1 VTAYLQHLLDF
12 IGLHPTLAIA
22 AAFLVSAVEALPII
36 GLFSPSTVVLVG
48 LGGLVG
54 LGKVSFWPIFI
65 ATILGAA
72 IGDAISYSA
81 GRIYKERFAEIWPFT
96 RYRRLWV
103 AGQRHFD
110 RHGGKSI
117 VIGRFIPGIKP
128 VVSGVAGMMG
138 MGVFRFTILNL
149 LSAIAWAAVHI
160 LPGVS
165 AGLALIGL
173 NVISKR
179 LAVFIGV
186 LVIGTIVAMW
196 LMKVVIGLGLRYLT
210 RLQVTLVGWASGRND
225 RIGYAIERLAA
236 PNHADF
242 RLFVVMNMILIGTII
257 SFVALLEDVMTKD
270 AVVRFD
276 QSFGQFLQS
285 LRTTW
290 TDIAMVDVTMLAD
303 WLVTSAIGI
312 VGCIV
317 LLIHGRF
324 RLAAGLLIALVS
336 TMTFVQG
343 MKLLVHAQRPI
354 DIYSGLDAFSFPSG
368 HATMTAT
375 LYSVLGWIAFRGAGA
390 TLGKVAVG
398 VCVTLITLVAFSRIY
413 LGAHWPSDV
422 AAGLL
427 FGVSATTIFALVFRS
442 YEMPRHAT
450 IRLIAACAATLLI
463 VGSWHIER
471 EFGHTLS
478 LYAPQTQPAI
488 ALSKPWRDG
497 GWMEL
502 PIYRVDLAG
511 ETEEPLLLQWRG
523 STNALQDDLL
533 KQGWL
538 VEPAW
543 SMAALNALVRP
554 DTGPASLPV
563 IPMFNAGRPQ
573 AIAMIRPGEQGRF
586 VLRAWPQ
593 HAGEPGKPAV
603 EILLGSILFER
614 VEHPLNQLSIPT
626 RTHDRTCNGDAL
638 LSSLTNSLKVG
649 ENLLGPEWACTGQVV
664 LAW

>member
-1 VTAYLQHLLDF
+1 MTAYLQHLLDF

-236 PNHADF
+236 PHHADF

-257 SFVALLEDVMTKD
+257 SFVALLEDIMTKD

-398 VCVTLITLVAFSRIY
+398 VSVTLITLIAFSRIY

-450 IRLIAACAATLLI
+450 IRLIAACAATLLV

>member
-1 VTAYLQHLLDF
+1 MTAYLQHLLDF

-257 SFVALLEDVMTKD
+257 SFVALLEDIMTKD

-450 IRLIAACAATLLI
+450 IRLIAACAATLLV

-543 SMAALNALVRP
+543 SVAALNAFVRP
-554 DTGPASLPV
+554 DTGPDSLPV

>member
-22 AAFLVSAVEALPII
+22 AAFLVSACEALPII

-48 LGGLVG
+48 IGGLVG
-54 LGKVSFWPIFI
+54 LGRVSFWPVFI
-65 ATILGAA
+65 ATILGASV
-72 IGDAISYSA
+72 GDAFSYWA
-81 GRIYKERFAEIWPFT
+81 GRIYKERFAEIWPFS
-96 RYRRLWV
+96 RYRGLWTS
-103 AGQRHFD
+103 GQRHFD
-110 RHGGKSI
+110 RHGSKSI
-117 VIGRFIPGIKP
+117 VIGRFVPGIKP
-128 VVSGVAGMMG
+128 VVSGIAGMMG

-149 LSAIAWAAVHI
+149 LSAIVWAAVHI
-160 LPGVS
+160 LPGAS
-165 AGLALIGL
+165 AGLALSGL

-179 LAVFIGV
+179 LAVLIAV
-186 LVIGTIVAMW
+186 LVVGTVLALW
-196 LMKVVIGLGLRYLT
+196 LMKVVIRLGLRYLT
-210 RLQVTLVGWASGRND
+210 RLQGTLVGWANGRND
-225 RIGYAIERLAA
+225 RIGYVIERLAA
-236 PNHADF
+236 PHHADF
-242 RLFVVMNMILIGTII
+242 RLFVVMNLILIGTVIA
-257 SFVALLEDVMTKD
+257 FVALLEDVMTKD

-276 QSFGQFLQS
+276 ESFGQFLQS
-285 LRTTW
+285 LRTAW
-290 TDIAMVDVTMLAD
+290 TDIAMVNVTMLAD

-317 LLIHGRF
+317 LLIHGRL
-324 RLAAGLLIALVS
+324 RLAAGLLVALVS
-336 TMTFVQG
+336 AMTFVQG

-375 LYSVLGWIAFRGAGA
+375 LYGVLGWIAFRGAGA

-413 LGAHWPSDV
+413 LGVHWPSDV

-427 FGVSATTIFALVFRS
+427 FGAGVTAAFALVFRS
-442 YEMPRHAT
+442 YEMPRRAT
-450 IRLIAACAATLLI
+450 IRLIAACAATLPI

-523 STNALQDDLL
+523 STNALQDNLL

-543 SMAALNALVRP
+543 SMATLNALVRP

-573 AIAMIRPGEQGRF
+573 AIAMIRPAEQGRF
-586 VLRAWPQ
+586 VLRAWSQ
-593 HAGEPGKPAV
+593 DASEPGKPAL

-626 RTHDRTCNGDAL
+626 RTDDRTCNGDEL
-638 LSSLTNSLKVG
+638 LSSLANSVLVG
-649 ENLLGPEWACTGQVV
+649 ENLLGPKWACGGQVV

>member
-1 VTAYLQHLLDF
+1 
-12 IGLHPTLAIA
+12 
-22 AAFLVSAVEALPII
+22 
-36 GLFSPSTVVLVG
+36 
-48 LGGLVG
+48 
-54 LGKVSFWPIFI
+54 
-65 ATILGAA
+65 
-72 IGDAISYSA
+72 
-81 GRIYKERFAEIWPFT
+81 
-96 RYRRLWV
+96 
-103 AGQRHFD
+103 
-110 RHGGKSI
+110 
-117 VIGRFIPGIKP
+117 
-128 VVSGVAGMMG
+128 
-138 MGVFRFTILNL
+138 
-149 LSAIAWAAVHI
+149 
-160 LPGVS
+160 
-165 AGLALIGL
+165 
-173 NVISKR
+173 
-179 LAVFIGV
+179 
-186 LVIGTIVAMW
+186 
-196 LMKVVIGLGLRYLT
+196 
-210 RLQVTLVGWASGRND
+210 
-225 RIGYAIERLAA
+225 
-236 PNHADF
+236 
-242 RLFVVMNMILIGTII
+242 MNMILIGTII
-257 SFVALLEDVMTKD
+257 SFVALLEDIMTKD

-336 TMTFVQG
+336 TMTFVEG

-450 IRLIAACAATLLI
+450 IRLIAACAATLLV

-614 VEHPLNQLSIPT
+614 VEHPLNQLSIAT

>member
-1 VTAYLQHLLDF
+1 MTAYLQHLLDF

-149 LSAIAWAAVHI
+149 LSAIAWATVHI

-165 AGLALIGL
+165 AGLALSGL

-179 LAVFIGV
+179 LAVLIGV
-186 LVIGTIVAMW
+186 LVVGTVLAMW

-210 RLQVTLVGWASGRND
+210 RLQVTLVGWADGRND

-236 PNHADF
+236 PHHADF

-257 SFVALLEDVMTKD
+257 SFFALLEDVVTKD
-270 AVVRFD
+270 AVVQFD

-290 TDIAMVDVTMLAD
+290 TDIAMVGVTMLAD
-303 WLVTSAIGI
+303 WLVTSTIGI
-312 VGCIV
+312 IGCIV
-317 LLIHGRF
+317 LLIHRRF
-324 RLAAGLLIALVS
+324 RLAAGFLIALVS
-336 TMTFVQG
+336 TMIFVQG

-354 DIYSGLDAFSFPSG
+354 DIYSAADAFSFPR
-368 HATMTAT
+368 
-375 LYSVLGWIAFRGAGA
+375 AF
-390 TLGKVAVG
+390 L
-398 VCVTLITLVAFSRIY
+398 
-413 LGAHWPSDV
+413 D
-422 AAGLL
+422 
-427 FGVSATTIFALVFRS
+427 
-442 YEMPRHAT
+442 
-450 IRLIAACAATLLI
+450 
-463 VGSWHIER
+463 
-471 EFGHTLS
+471 
-478 LYAPQTQPAI
+478 
-488 ALSKPWRDG
+488 
-497 GWMEL
+497 
-502 PIYRVDLAG
+502 
-511 ETEEPLLLQWRG
+511 
-523 STNALQDDLL
+523 
-533 KQGWL
+533 
-538 VEPAW
+538 
-543 SMAALNALVRP
+543 
-554 DTGPASLPV
+554 
-563 IPMFNAGRPQ
+563 
-573 AIAMIRPGEQGRF
+573 
-586 VLRAWPQ
+586 
-593 HAGEPGKPAV
+593 
-603 EILLGSILFER
+603 
-614 VEHPLNQLSIPT
+614 
-626 RTHDRTCNGDAL
+626 
-638 LSSLTNSLKVG
+638 
-649 ENLLGPEWACTGQVV
+649 
-664 LAW
+664 

>member
-12 IGLHPTLAIA
+12 IGLHPNLAIA
-22 AAFLVSAVEALPII
+22 AAFLVSACEALPII

-48 LGGLVG
+48 IGGLVG
-54 LGKVSFWPIFI
+54 LGKVSFWPAFI
-65 ATILGAA
+65 ATILGAT
-72 IGDAISYSA
+72 IGDATSYWA

-96 RYRRLWV
+96 RYRGLWT

-117 VIGRFIPGIKP
+117 VIGRFVPGIKP

-165 AGLALIGL
+165 AGLAISGL

-179 LAVFIGV
+179 LAVFIAV
-186 LVIGTIVAMW
+186 LVVGTVLAIW
-196 LMKVVIGLGLRYLT
+196 LMKVVIRLGLRYLT
-210 RLQVTLVGWASGRND
+210 RLQGTLVGWANGRND

-236 PNHADF
+236 PHHADF
-242 RLFVVMNMILIGTII
+242 RLFIVMNMILIGAVIA
-257 SFVALLEDVMTKD
+257 FFALLEDVMTKD

-290 TDIAMVDVTMLAD
+290 TDMAMVNITMLAD
-303 WLVTSAIGI
+303 WPVTSALGI
-312 VGCIV
+312 VGCVV
-317 LLIHGRF
+317 LLINRRF
-324 RLAAGLLIALVS
+324 RLATGLLIALVS
-336 TMTFVQG
+336 TMMFVQG

-354 DIYSGLDAFSFPSG
+354 DIYSGADAFSFPSG

-375 LYSVLGWIAFRGAGA
+375 LYGVLGWIAFRGASA
-390 TLGKVAVG
+390 TLGKVTVG
-398 VCVTLITLVAFSRIY
+398 VCVTLITAVSFSRIY

-427 FGVSATTIFALVFRS
+427 FGAGVTAAFALVFRG
-442 YEMPRHAT
+442 YEMPRRAT
-450 IRLIAACAATLLI
+450 TWLIAACGTTFLI

-471 EFGHTLS
+471 DLNQALS
-478 LYAPQTQPAI
+478 FYAPQTQPAV

-497 GWMEL
+497 GWNEL
-502 PIYRVDLAG
+502 PTYRVDLAG
-511 ETEEPLLLQWRG
+511 ETEEPILLQWRG
-523 STNALQDDLL
+523 STEALQDELL
-533 KQGWL
+533 RQGWL

-543 SMAALNALVRP
+543 SLAALNAFVRP
-554 DTGPASLPV
+554 DSGPASLPV

-586 VLRAWPQ
+586 VLRAWSQ
-593 HAGEPGKPAV
+593 KVSEPGGSAV
-603 EILLGSILFER
+603 EILLGSIVFER
-614 VEHPLNQLSIPT
+614 VDHPLKQLSIPT
-626 RTHDRTCNGDAL
+626 RTHDRTCNGDEL
-638 LSSLTNSLKVG
+638 LSSLANSLRVG
-649 ENLLGPEWACTGQVV
+649 ENLLGPKWACGGQVV

>member
-257 SFVALLEDVMTKD
+257 SFVALLEDIMTKD

-450 IRLIAACAATLLI
+450 IRLIAACAATLLV

-543 SMAALNALVRP
+543 SMAGLNALVRP

>member
-1 VTAYLQHLLDF
+1 MTAYLQHLLDF

-36 GLFSPSTVVLVG
+36 GLFSPSTIVLVG

-236 PNHADF
+236 PHHADF

-257 SFVALLEDVMTKD
+257 SFVALLEDIMTKD

-450 IRLIAACAATLLI
+450 IRLIAACAATLLV

>member
-236 PNHADF
+236 PHHADF

-257 SFVALLEDVMTKD
+257 SFVALLEDIMTKD

-303 WLVTSAIGI
+303 WLVTSAIGV
-312 VGCIV
+312 VGCVV
-317 LLIHGRF
+317 LLIHRRF
-324 RLAAGLLIALVS
+324 RIAAGLSVALVS